1 VVDLRQLHVSR
12 QRGRPSG
19 FRRSAARRHDRHP
32 GRRSVTEHAGA
43 FGERLGHVPDHGR
56 VHGRLR
62 RDASGRVHV
71 RPDQPNRGLV
81 LHGRLPVAPRDGDV
95 RLERRHLAAAQ
106 RRQCDRRGI
115 LRAHPQQRSERLGDA
130 RSGAVSS
137 SQRHLETLRAL
148 DMMIQIPGVLTSAQ
162 VSEVRRL
169 IDAAE
174 WADGN
179 VTSGPQAAIAKR
191 NRQLSEDNAAAK
203 RAGEIILDALGRHAL
218 FMAAALPAK
227 VWPPL
232 FNRYGGGERFGMH
245 VDNAVR
251 VKRGGVERL
260 RSDLSATLFLSE
272 PDSYEG
278 GELTVEDTYGAHAV
292 KLAAGDLILYPAS
305 SLHHVTPVTAGE
317 RVASFL
323 WIQSM
328 IRDDAQ
334 RRVLFDLDA
343 AVQRLVP
350 ELGQAHAS
358 VVALTGTYHNLLRM
372 WVDV

>member
-1 VVDLRQLHVSR
+1 
-12 QRGRPSG
+12 
-19 FRRSAARRHDRHP
+19 
-32 GRRSVTEHAGA
+32 
-43 FGERLGHVPDHGR
+43 
-56 VHGRLR
+56 
-62 RDASGRVHV
+62 
-71 RPDQPNRGLV
+71 
-81 LHGRLPVAPRDGDV
+81 
-95 RLERRHLAAAQ
+95 
-106 RRQCDRRGI
+106 
-115 LRAHPQQRSERLGDA
+115 
-130 RSGAVSS
+130 
-137 SQRHLETLRAL
+137 
-148 DMMIQIPGVLTSAQ
+148 MMIQIPGVLTGAQ

-169 IDAAE
+169 IDAVE
-174 WADGN
+174 WVDGN
-179 VTSGPQAAIAKR
+179 VTSGPQAALAKR
-191 NRQLSEDNAAAK
+191 NRQLPEDSAAAK
-203 RAGEIILDALGRHAL
+203 RAGEIILDVLGRHAL
-218 FMAAALPAK
+218 FIAAALPAK

-317 RVASFL
+317 RVASFF